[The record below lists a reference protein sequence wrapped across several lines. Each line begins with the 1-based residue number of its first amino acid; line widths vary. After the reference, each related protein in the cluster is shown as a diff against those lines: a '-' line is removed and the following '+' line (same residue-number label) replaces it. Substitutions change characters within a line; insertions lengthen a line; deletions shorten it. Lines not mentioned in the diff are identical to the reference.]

1 MKTYQVWTGTRNWQ
15 DIDADSEVI
24 IFEGEELGVW
34 ESNSGDYGVIYSV
47 YRTEEGILIHEYEW
61 IDDID
66 ETRRGKVYEF
76 ETLEDAARE
85 FRYVLQMAGVIE

>member
-15 DIDADSEVI
+15 DIDTDSEVI

-34 ESNSGDYGVIYSV
+34 RNDLGDHGVTYTI
-47 YRTEEGILIHEYEW
+47 YRTEEGVLIHEYEW
-61 IDDID
+61 IDNLD
-66 ETRRGKVYEF
+66 EDRRGKAYEF

-85 FRYVLQMAGVIE
+85 FRYVLKAAGVIE

>member
-15 DIDADSEVI
+15 DIDTDSEVI

-34 ESNSGDYGVIYSV
+34 ESNSGDHGVTYSV
-47 YRTEEGILIHEYEW
+47 YRTEEGILIHEYVWE
-61 IDDID
+61 DNLD
-66 ETRRGKVYEF
+66 EDRRGTVYEF